1 MINLESPWHLV
12 SASLV
17 FATDTL
23 IASTMCY
30 ILYNSRTEYD
40 RCALRKPRLS
50 RFLPRAFLSRTN
62 SIISRLVSRLFRGCV
77 IRRLNHNSQV
87 VFTMS
92 SNFVTR

>member
-12 SASLV
+12 SASLI

-40 RCALRKPRLS
+40 RCAVGLTCCISILTLRAS
-50 RFLPRAFLSRTN
+50 VQDEF
-62 SIISRLVSRLFRGCV
+62 
-77 IRRLNHNSQV
+77 HH
-87 VFTMS
+87 
-92 SNFVTR
+92 